1 MVGEYGTGSTCHS
14 SLLLGG
20 LAGSGRWLLMSAGG
34 IAGDT
39 DAGQAGRR
47 RLPWTP
53 WPDCGTWEPAVLR
66 EDIMVRQR
74 GTVGPGVLLGLL
86 VLAVA
91 ARADEAAAVK
101 AIHKLGGR
109 VEVDAEQPGKP
120 VVVV

>member
-39 DAGQAGRR
+39 DAGQAGRG

-53 WPDCGTWEPAVLR
+53 WPDCGTWGPAVLQ
-66 EDIMVRQR
+66 EDLMARQQWA
-74 GTVGPGVLLGLL
+74 VGAGVLLGLL
-86 VLAVA
+86 VVA
-91 ARADEAAAVK
+91 GTRRAHEATGVK
-101 AIHKLGGR
+101 AAEETGR
-109 VEVDAEQPGKP
+109 TG
-120 VVVV
+120 